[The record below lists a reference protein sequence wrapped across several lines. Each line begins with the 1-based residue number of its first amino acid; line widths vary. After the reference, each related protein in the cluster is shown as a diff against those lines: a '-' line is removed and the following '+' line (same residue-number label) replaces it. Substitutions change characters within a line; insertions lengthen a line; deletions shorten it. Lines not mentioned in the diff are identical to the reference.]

1 MESDRVKK
9 LFLPHLLCSILVISA
24 ITGSYVF
31 AVTYPNPSTEF
42 YVNDF
47 SNLINGEVEN
57 NILNVNK
64 NYENTLEK
72 PQIVVVT
79 VPDMQ
84 GLDEYAYSVGLFE
97 NWKIGNDEYDNGV
110 LILLAM
116 AERRIKVEVGYG
128 LEGVITD
135 AEAGRILDD
144 ATDYL
149 SSGDYSSGINQIF
162 INVAS
167 RVNEEYG
174 YDNDEIFKSINTD
187 VQENTTANAASYGK
201 LIMLIL
207 LLIIIGGGR
216 GGRRRR
222 GGFFIWPFL
231 GGGGFGGGSG
241 GYGGG
246 GFGGGGFGGGGSSGG
261 GGAGRGF

>member
-1 MESDRVKK
+1 MKK
-9 LFLPHLLCSILVISA
+9 LFLPHLLCFILVTA
-24 ITGSYVF
+24 ITTGSHAF
-31 AVTYPNPSTEF
+31 AVTYPNPTTEF
-42 YVNDF
+42 YVNDYA
-47 SNLINGEVEN
+47 NLINVDVEN

-64 NYENTLEK
+64 RYENTSEK

-84 GLDEYAYSVGLFE
+84 GIDEYDYSVGLFE

-110 LILLAM
+110 LILLALE
-116 AERRIKVEVGYG
+116 ERRIKIEVGYG

-135 AEAGRILDD
+135 AEAGRILDA

-149 SSGDYSSGINQIF
+149 SNGDYSSGINNIF

-167 RVNEEYG
+167 RVNEEYN
-174 YDNDEIFKSINTD
+174 YNNDEIFSSINTD
-187 VQENTTANAASYGK
+187 VKQNAPANIASYGR

-222 GGFFIWPFL
+222 GFFIWPFL
-231 GGGGFGGGSG
+231 GGGGFGGGS

>member
-9 LFLPHLLCSILVISA
+9 LFLPRLLCSILVISA
-24 ITGSYVF
+24 ITLSYVF
-31 AVTYPNPSTEF
+31 AVTYPKPSTEF
-42 YVNDF
+42 YVNDYA
-47 SNLINGEVEN
+47 NLINGDVEN

-72 PQIVVVT
+72 PQIVVAT

-110 LILLAM
+110 LILLALE
-116 AERRIKVEVGYG
+116 ERRIKIEVGYG

-149 SSGDYSSGINQIF
+149 SNGDYSSGINQIF

-174 YDNDEIFKSINTD
+174 YDNDEIFKGISTD
-187 VQENTTANAASYGK
+187 VKKNTANVASYGK

-231 GGGGFGGGSG
+231 GGGGFGGGTG
-241 GYGGG
+241 GY
-246 GFGGGGFGGGGSSGG
+246 GGGGFGGGGSSGG

>member
-9 LFLPHLLCSILVISA
+9 LFLPHLLCSILVIAA
-24 ITGSYVF
+24 ITGSHVF

-42 YVNDF
+42 YVNDLA
-47 SNLINGEVEN
+47 NLINVDVEN

-64 NYENTLEK
+64 NYENTSEK

-97 NWKIGNDEYDNGV
+97 NWKIGNDEFDNGV
-110 LILLAM
+110 LILLALE
-116 AERRIKVEVGYG
+116 ERRIKIEVGYG

-135 AEAGRILDD
+135 AEAGRILDA

-149 SSGDYSSGINQIF
+149 SNGDYSSGINQIF

-174 YDNDEIFKSINTD
+174 YDNDEIFSGISTD
-187 VQENTTANAASYGK
+187 VQQNTANAASYGK

-222 GGFFIWPFL
+222 GFFIWPFL

-241 GYGGG
+241 GHGGG

>member
-1 MESDRVKK
+1 M
-9 LFLPHLLCSILVISA
+9 LVTAA
-24 ITGSYVF
+24 ITGSNAF
-31 AVTYPNPSTEF
+31 AATYPNPTTEF

-47 SNLINGEVEN
+47 ANLINVDVEN
-57 NILNVNK
+57 NIINVNK
-64 NYENTLEK
+64 NYENTAEK

-97 NWKIGNDEYDNGV
+97 QWKIGNDEYDNGV
-110 LILLAM
+110 LVLLALE
-116 AERRIKVEVGYG
+116 ERRIKIEVGYG
-128 LEGVITD
+128 LEGAITD
-135 AEAGRILDD
+135 AEAGRILDA

-149 SSGDYSSGINQIF
+149 SNGDYSSGINNIF
-162 INVAS
+162 ISIAS

-174 YDNDEIFKSINTD
+174 YDSDEIFSGINTD
-187 VQENTTANAASYGK
+187 VQQNTPVNIASYGR

-222 GGFFIWPFL
+222 GFFIWPFI

>member
-1 MESDRVKK
+1 MKK
-9 LFLPHLLCSILVISA
+9 LFLPHLLCFILVTA
-24 ITGSYVF
+24 ITGSHAF
-31 AVTYPNPSTEF
+31 AVTYPNPTTEI
-42 YVNDF
+42 YVNDYA
-47 SNLINGEVEN
+47 NLINVDVEN

-64 NYENTLEK
+64 RYENTSEK

-84 GLDEYAYSVGLFE
+84 GIDEYDYSVGLFE

-110 LILLAM
+110 LILLALE
-116 AERRIKVEVGYG
+116 ERRIKIEVGYG

-135 AEAGRILDD
+135 AEAGRILDA

-149 SSGDYSSGINQIF
+149 SNGDYSSGINNIF

-167 RVNEEYG
+167 RVNEEYN
-174 YDNDEIFKSINTD
+174 YNNDEIFSSINTD
-187 VQENTTANAASYGK
+187 VKQNAPANIASYGR

-222 GGFFIWPFL
+222 GFFIWPFL
-231 GGGGFGGGSG
+231 GGGGFGGSS

>member
-1 MESDRVKK
+1 MKK
-9 LFLPHLLCSILVISA
+9 LFLPHLLCFILVTA
-24 ITGSYVF
+24 ITTGSHAF
-31 AVTYPNPSTEF
+31 AVTYPNPTTEF
-42 YVNDF
+42 YVNDYA
-47 SNLINGEVEN
+47 NLINVDVEN

-64 NYENTLEK
+64 RYENTSEK

-84 GLDEYAYSVGLFE
+84 GIDEYDYSVGLFE

-110 LILLAM
+110 LILLALE
-116 AERRIKVEVGYG
+116 ERRIKIEVGYG
-128 LEGVITD
+128 LEGAITD
-135 AEAGRILDD
+135 AEAGRILD
-144 ATDYL
+144 ASTDYL
-149 SSGDYSSGINQIF
+149 SNGDYSSGINNIF

-167 RVNEEYG
+167 RVNEEYN
-174 YDNDEIFKSINTD
+174 YNNDEIFSSINTD
-187 VQENTTANAASYGK
+187 VKQNAPANIASYGR

-222 GGFFIWPFL
+222 GFFIWPFL
-231 GGGGFGGGSG
+231 GGGGFGGSS

>member
-1 MESDRVKK
+1 VKK
-9 LFLPHLLCSILVISA
+9 SFLPHLLCLIIVTAA
-24 ITGSYVF
+24 ITGFHVF
-31 AVTYPNPSTEF
+31 AAAYPNPTAEF

-47 SNLINGEVEN
+47 ANLLNGDVEN
-57 NILNVNK
+57 NIINVNK
-64 NYENTLEK
+64 NYENTSEK

-84 GLDEYAYSVGLFE
+84 GQDENSYSVGLFKQ
-97 NWKIGNDEYDNGV
+97 WKIGNDEYDNGV
-110 LILLAM
+110 LILLAI
-116 AERRIKVEVGYG
+116 AERRIKIEVGYG
-128 LEGVITD
+128 LEGAITD
-135 AEAGRILDD
+135 AEAGRILDA

-149 SSGDYSSGINQIF
+149 SKGDYSSGINNIF

-174 YDNDEIFKSINTD
+174 FDSDEIFGGINTD
-187 VQENTTANAASYGK
+187 VQKDTPINIASYGR

-222 GGFFIWPFL
+222 GFFIWPFI

-241 GYGGG
+241 G
-246 GFGGGGFGGGGSSGG
+246 FGGGSFGGGGSSGG